1 MKKSRVFVS
10 LFCLLMV
17 KTVFCSEKQRWGII
31 PGGAITWDVHGD
43 TPHYDHLEMSG
54 ECLSVV
60 LRYGVKED
68 GSFRFERSVVWPML
82 RTIPNDTHASL
93 NRRLAIDFLS
103 LITFDGISL
112 KTEEVKSFTIDG
124 SLYVVSDY
132 SLNYSEWTERIQ
144 PHPAIRV
151 TRTFFPSVDK
161 PVFCEQYRIKNI
173 TDRTIRVAVPA
184 HRTVYQTAAPDGV
197 YGAYT
202 IVAKINQ
209 PGSFQ
214 VGPNEE
220 ILFDASIQ
228 AFAERKGEK
237 ELSPEM
243 TEEKALRDQFVH
255 NIQGSLVL
263 ETPDPTIN
271 HEFAF
276 SKVRIAESLFRTAG
290 GLMHCPGGE
299 AYYAAIWANDE
310 SEYAAPFFPYLG
322 YDKGNEATLNTFRLY
337 MKYMNA
343 DYVRVP
349 SSIIAEGTDIWQA
362 AGDCGDAA
370 MLVYGGARYALTR
383 GDKKDARYIW
393 PLLEWCLEYCNRN
406 LNEEGVVKSDADE
419 LEGRFPSGNAN
430 ILVSSLYY
438 DGLVSSVYLAK
449 ELKLPQNQVVKYEM
463 QAKALRKSIE
473 LYFGANVEG
482 FETYAYY
489 QGNDV
494 LRSWICAPVFAGIE
508 DRAKETIHALFS
520 RLWTKDGLLSQSGS
534 DIFWDRS
541 TLSGLRA
548 AYVGGET
555 EKATKYLSEYSIQR
569 LLGDH
574 VPYPIEAWPEGNQRH
589 LSGESGLYCR
599 IIIEGMFG
607 IRPVGFRTFTL
618 TPRLPESW
626 DHMALKH
633 IKGFASDFDV
643 VVDRLN
649 EKISVTIK
657 IGEKVIQQKNIE
669 KGETITVKL

>member
-1 MKKSRVFVS
+1 MKKRSVFVI
-10 LFCLLMV
+10 LFCLLIV
-17 KTVFCSEKQRWGII
+17 QNVFCFDKQRWKII
-31 PGGAITWDVHGD
+31 PGEAITWNVHGD
-43 TPHYDHLEMSG
+43 IPHYDHLEMSG
-54 ECLSVV
+54 ESISSV
-60 LRYGVKED
+60 LRYGVKDD
-68 GSFRFERSVVWPML
+68 GSFRLERSVIWPML

-103 LITFDGISL
+103 LLSFDGISL

-124 SLYVVSDY
+124 SLNVVSEY

-144 PHPAIRV
+144 PHPAIRI

-161 PVFCEQYRIKNI
+161 PVLCEQYRIRNI
-173 TDRTIRVAVPA
+173 TDRTIRVTVPGL
-184 HRTVYQTAAPDGV
+184 RTVYQTPASDGV
-197 YGAYT
+197 YGAYS

-209 PGSFQ
+209 PGDFQ
-214 VGPNEE
+214 VRPNEE

-228 AFAERKGEK
+228 AFSEEKGEK
-237 ELSPEM
+237 ELFPEVS
-243 TEEKALRDQFVH
+243 EEKALRDEFVH
-255 NIQGSLVL
+255 NMWSTLML
-263 ETPDPTIN
+263 ETPDSAIN
-271 HEFAF
+271 QEFGF
-276 SKVRIAESLFRTAG
+276 SKIRIAESLFRTAG

-337 MKYMNA
+337 MKYMNP
-343 DYVRVP
+343 DYKRVP

-383 GDKKDARYIW
+383 GDIKEARYIW

-406 LNEEGVVKSDADE
+406 LNEGGVVKSDADE
-419 LEGRFPSGNAN
+419 LEGRFPSGKAN

-438 DGLVSSVYLAK
+438 DGLISSVCLAK
-449 ELKLPQNQVVKYEM
+449 ELGLPQKQVAKYEK

-473 LYFGANVEG
+473 SYFGANVEG
-482 FETYAYY
+482 YNTYAYY
-489 QGNDV
+489 KGNDV
-494 LRSWICAPVFAGIE
+494 LRSWICAPVFAGIN
-508 DRAKETIHALFS
+508 DRAKETIDALFA
-520 RLWTKDGLLSQSGS
+520 RLWTKNGLLSQSGC

-548 AYVGGET
+548 AFVGGET
-555 EKATKYLSEYSIQR
+555 EKATKYLSEYSTKR

-607 IRPVGFRTFTL
+607 IRPAGFKTFTL
-618 TPRLPESW
+618 TPRLPKTWE
-626 DHMALKH
+626 HMALRH

-643 VVDRLN
+643 LIDRSN
-649 EKISVTIK
+649 EKIKVTIK
-657 IGEKVIQQKNIE
+657 CGERIIKQTNIKN
-669 KGETITVKL
+669 GETITVRL